1 MWLLLNFHQGHQW
14 LSKAKSKERW
24 LSSECDD
31 LSLGWRNFLDHDS
44 GHGVPSSISLCSFL
58 SHTATDIDSHSNGS
72 LGDSFA
78 VSSNLSN
85 SVNVAVCFSV
95 ISINKQHAID
105 GERFATL
112 YTIEG
117 EKPARTAVQTV
128 ADSNVTIIFHF

>member
-1 MWLLLNFHQGHQW
+1 M
-14 LSKAKSKERW
+14 
-24 LSSECDD
+24 SSECDD

-72 LGDSFA
+72 LGDSLA

-95 ISINKQHAID
+95 ISINKQHAIN

-128 ADSNVTIIFHF
+128 ADSNVTIIFYF